1 MALTPTNS
9 AHALQIQA
17 GTNGRREG
25 HEFEFQLAERINRL
39 SINDILHSP
48 KHSLNV
54 FKGDPVTTLVNKA
67 IAFLG
72 LKHFERIEA
81 IALGALATAEE
92 GKNWLQVH
100 GIPVKACKSDVLI
113 TFYNAG
119 MHATVGISIKQC
131 TKATPTNAQLYF
143 TTATAFVNLLLRN
156 GIPVSDT
163 ALIALKQFCGDPGF
177 NPVDNGTSSRRLTDP
192 RRYFWEEINPAGKT
206 ELENIFT
213 IYQDK
218 ITRLLLQKAYIDD
231 PFIPDLLIHKT
242 KLIPTGDQE
251 YALYTIDELVTLS
264 NQYAGFEKKSYSVKK
279 GQYKDP
285 IGVQHEAPRFG
296 IVQMQRGGQK
306 QHPTQ
311 LQFNLQAG
319 YFYKI

>member
-1 MALTPTNS
+1 MALTPTDS

-17 GTNGRREG
+17 GTTGRKKG
-25 HEFEFQLAERINRL
+25 HEFEFQLAEKINSL
-39 SINDILHSP
+39 SSNGFLSSP
-48 KHSLNV
+48 KHSLKV
-54 FKGDPVTTLVNKA
+54 FQGDPVTALVNKA
-67 IAFLG
+67 ISFLG
-72 LKHFERIEA
+72 LSHFERIEA

-100 GIPVKACKSDVLI
+100 GIPVKACKSDILI

-119 MHATVGISIKQC
+119 MHATVGVSIKQC
-131 TKATPTNAQLYF
+131 AKATPTNAQLYF
-143 TTATAFVNLLLRN
+143 TTAIAFINLLARN
-156 GIPVSDT
+156 GIKVSEA
-163 ALIALKQFCGDPGF
+163 ALIALKQFCGEPGF
-177 NPVDNGTSSRRLTDP
+177 NPIDNGTSAGRLTDP
-192 RRYFWEEINPAGKT
+192 RRYFWEEIDLAGRV
-206 ELENIFT
+206 ELENIFST
-213 IYQDK
+213 YQDK

-231 PFIPDLLIHKT
+231 PFIPDLLMHKT
-242 KLIPTGDQE
+242 KLIPVGDQE
-251 YALYTIDELVTLS
+251 YALYTIDELVALS
-264 NQYAGFEKKSYSVKK
+264 KQYAGFEKKLYSVKK

-285 IGVQHEAPRFG
+285 VGVQHEAPRFG